1 MLRNGRDFLITFT
14 QIRATATCS
23 ISIVLEEHIAFDK
36 IVSMHVWESE
46 CVLQMLKS
54 ILKITLWLVVST
66 INKGQYTTVG
76 NA

>member
-14 QIRATATCS
+14 QFRATATCS

-54 ILKITLWLVVST
+54 ILKMSIRVSFYNNIQLVFSDLT
-66 INKGQYTTVG
+66 F
-76 NA
+76 